1 MKSASWERSKRTT
14 TWTWKLSWR
23 FPCGNALSSL
33 RLLSCPRYAC
43 THARTHAQARAHTH
57 THTHTHAHA
66 HTYANTRCVNGADFP
81 SPTLSLPLV
90 RRSRSILCSSH
101 LDCPPQLPSLP
112 LLHPPHPPS
121 NAPVPRASSDPFLV
135 RHSGGWRLICLHVPQ
150 R

>member
-14 TWTWKLSWR
+14 TWTWKLSWI

-43 THARTHAQARAHTH
+43 THARTHKHARTHIHIHIHMHTH
-57 THTHTHAHA
+57 THTQTHDVS
-66 HTYANTRCVNGADFP
+66 TVLTSRLQLFRSLLSGALALSSAP
-81 SPTLSLPLV
+81 PTWTV
-90 RRSRSILCSSH
+90 
-101 LDCPPQLPSLP
+101 PQLPSLP